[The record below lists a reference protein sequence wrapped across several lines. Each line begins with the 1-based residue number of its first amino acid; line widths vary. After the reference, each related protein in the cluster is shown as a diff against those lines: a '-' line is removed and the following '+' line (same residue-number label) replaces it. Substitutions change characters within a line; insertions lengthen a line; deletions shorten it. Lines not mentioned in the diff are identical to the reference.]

1 MIQTAWSRGP
11 SFSNIRVLRGNGNGL
26 HMLVVYM
33 LIALVLT
40 GAAVGSCQWAYYR
53 FPGYRIADSNGARIA
68 GRWFNIAVNLAIV
81 AGMFTVALT
90 QFGDFVIREGPS
102 FWYEP
107 IVFLLVFDFA
117 YYCLHRTLHLP
128 VLMRLLHGV
137 HHRIHHPTAAESLY
151 SHPVDT
157 VIAFTLLFACMA
169 LVGPLGTTSFVVSS
183 LLYMVIFGLGHAN
196 LDLPFR
202 SMAPLNHWARRHDAH
217 HSQRN
222 VNFGSITPVWDR
234 LFGTLPEPA
243 HR

>member
-1 MIQTAWSRGP
+1 
-11 SFSNIRVLRGNGNGL
+11 
-26 HMLVVYM
+26 MLVVYL

-40 GAAVGSCQWAYYR
+40 GAVVGSCQWAHFR

-68 GRWFNIAVNLAIV
+68 GRLLNLAFNLAIV

-90 QFGDFVIREGPS
+90 QFGEHLIREGS
-102 FWYEP
+102 SYWYEP
-107 IVFLLVFDFA
+107 IVFLLVFDLA
-117 YYCLHRTLHLP
+117 YYCLHRTLHRP

-137 HHRIHHPTAAESLY
+137 HHRIRHPTAMESLY

-169 LVGPLGTTSFVVSS
+169 LVGPLGETSFVVAS

-202 SMAPLNHWARRHDAH
+202 GMAPLNHWARRHDAH
-217 HSQRN
+217 HAQRN
-222 VNFGSITPVWDR
+222 VNFGSITPVWDWM
-234 LFGTLPEPA
+234 FGTLPEPA
-243 HR
+243 RRS